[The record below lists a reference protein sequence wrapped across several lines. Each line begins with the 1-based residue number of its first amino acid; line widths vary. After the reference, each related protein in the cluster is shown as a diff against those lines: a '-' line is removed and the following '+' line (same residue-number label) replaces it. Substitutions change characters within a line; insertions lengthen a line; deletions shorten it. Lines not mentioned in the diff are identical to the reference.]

1 MNKNAEI
8 ALQFLLE
15 GNRRFAGFRSLHP
28 HQDENRLNECTGGQ
42 KPVAAVVTCS
52 DSRVPPEVIFDCGIG
67 DIFIIRT
74 AGTVLDY
81 AAVGSIEYAVDHL
94 NVPLILILGHTSCGA
109 VTAAMRMGADAH
121 EGALGTLLETIKK
134 ACAAV
139 HETEI
144 NEIVKHYTKIVAND
158 VQTNEPVI
166 KRAVENGLTVVVP
179 ACYSLE
185 NGIVEVLN

>member
-1 MNKNAEI
+1 MNKSAEI
-8 ALQFLLE
+8 ALQFMLE
-15 GNRRFAGFRSLHP
+15 GNRRFAGFRTLHP
-28 HQDENRLNECTGGQ
+28 HQDENRLNECAGGQ

-81 AAVGSIEYAVDHL
+81 AAIGSIEYAVDHL
-94 NVPLILILGHTSCGA
+94 NVPLVLILGHTSCGA
-109 VTAAMRMGADAH
+109 VTAAMKSTDTQ
-121 EGALGTLLETIKK
+121 EGALGTLLATIRE
-134 ACAAV
+134 ACTSV

-144 NEIVKHYTKIVAND
+144 NEIVKYHTKIVADN
-158 VQTNEPVI
+158 VRNYKPVI
-166 KRAVENGLTVVVP
+166 KSAVENGSTIVLP

-185 NGIVEVLN
+185 NGTVELLN